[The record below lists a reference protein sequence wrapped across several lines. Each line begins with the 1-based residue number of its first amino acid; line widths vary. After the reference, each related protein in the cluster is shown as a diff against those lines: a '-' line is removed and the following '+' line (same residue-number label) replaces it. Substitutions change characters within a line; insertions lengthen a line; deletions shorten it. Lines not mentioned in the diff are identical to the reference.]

1 MSVTTDPRRFGGVG
15 RLFGEEGARRLAG
28 AHVAVGSWVVEALVR
43 TSVGR
48 ITLIDGD
55 DVALSNTNRQLPA
68 FEGAYGRAKAEVL
81 RERCLL
87 INPDCRIEV
96 KTVFVTPENAAQ
108 VIPSD
113 CDWLVD
119 CIDDLKGK
127 AALHAAA
134 RGMGVRTVCAG
145 GAGARIDPSRI
156 EVSDLARVK
165 GDPLLGKLRTFL
177 RKEYGFP
184 AGSADG
190 RSTLFG
196 IPAVYS
202 TEPLRQ
208 PGADSL
214 EAIGAE
220 PGSRIG
226 FGSFVSV
233 TGSAGL
239 RLAGIVINDIAGA
252 QNTAD

>member
-1 MSVTTDPRRFGGVG
+1 MPKSIERPSA
-15 RLFGEEGARRLAG
+15 EPAG
-28 AHVAVGSWVVEALVR
+28 K
-43 TSVGR
+43 
-48 ITLIDGD
+48 
-55 DVALSNTNRQLPA
+55 P
-68 FEGAYGRAKAEVL
+68 Y
-81 RERCLL
+81 
-87 INPDCRIEV
+87 
-96 KTVFVTPENAAQ
+96 
-108 VIPSD
+108 
-113 CDWLVD
+113 
-119 CIDDLKGK
+119 
-127 AALHAAA
+127 
-134 RGMGVRTVCAG
+134 
-145 GAGARIDPSRI
+145 
-156 EVSDLARVK
+156 
-165 GDPLLGKLRTFL
+165 FL

-190 RSTLFG
+190 RSMLFG

>member
-28 AHVAVGSWVVEALVR
+28 AHVAVVGLGGVGSWVVEALVR

-96 KTVFVTPENAAQ
+96 KTVFVTPENAVQ

-145 GAGARIDPSRI
+145 GAGGCLRCGIDTRDGCLRSR
-156 EVSDLARVK
+156 R
-165 GDPLLGKLRTFL
+165 
-177 RKEYGFP
+177 
-184 AGSADG
+184 
-190 RSTLFG
+190 
-196 IPAVYS
+196 
-202 TEPLRQ
+202 
-208 PGADSL
+208 
-214 EAIGAE
+214 
-220 PGSRIG
+220 GSRSG
-226 FGSFVSV
+226 
-233 TGSAGL
+233 
-239 RLAGIVINDIAGA
+239 R
-252 QNTAD
+252 

>member
-1 MSVTTDPRRFGGVG
+1 MGQPHALCNGSGRDVARILFGGKFDN
-15 RLFGEEGARRLAG
+15 RL
-28 AHVAVGSWVVEALVR
+28 
-43 TSVGR
+43 
-48 ITLIDGD
+48 
-55 DVALSNTNRQLPA
+55 NR
-68 FEGAYGRAKAEVL
+68 
-81 RERCLL
+81 
-87 INPDCRIEV
+87 
-96 KTVFVTPENAAQ
+96 
-108 VIPSD
+108 
-113 CDWLVD
+113 
-119 CIDDLKGK
+119 
-127 AALHAAA
+127 
-134 RGMGVRTVCAG
+134 
-145 GAGARIDPSRI
+145 
-156 EVSDLARVK
+156 
-165 GDPLLGKLRTFL
+165 
-177 RKEYGFP
+177 
-184 AGSADG
+184 G

>member
-28 AHVAVGSWVVEALVR
+28 AHVAVVGLGGVGSWVVEALVR

-145 GAGARIDPSRI
+145 GAGGCLRCGIDTRDGCLRSR
-156 EVSDLARVK
+156 R
-165 GDPLLGKLRTFL
+165 
-177 RKEYGFP
+177 
-184 AGSADG
+184 
-190 RSTLFG
+190 
-196 IPAVYS
+196 
-202 TEPLRQ
+202 
-208 PGADSL
+208 
-214 EAIGAE
+214 
-220 PGSRIG
+220 GSRSG
-226 FGSFVSV
+226 
-233 TGSAGL
+233 
-239 RLAGIVINDIAGA
+239 R
-252 QNTAD
+252 

>member
-1 MSVTTDPRRFGGVG
+1 MCVCAKP
-15 RLFGEEGARRLAG
+15 
-28 AHVAVGSWVVEALVR
+28 
-43 TSVGR
+43 
-48 ITLIDGD
+48 
-55 DVALSNTNRQLPA
+55 LS
-68 FEGAYGRAKAEVL
+68 Y
-81 RERCLL
+81 
-87 INPDCRIEV
+87 
-96 KTVFVTPENAAQ
+96 
-108 VIPSD
+108 
-113 CDWLVD
+113 
-119 CIDDLKGK
+119 CI
-127 AALHAAA
+127 LHAA
-134 RGMGVRTVCAG
+134 VDFPPEPHD
-145 GAGARIDPSRI
+145 I
-156 EVSDLARVK
+156 RV
-165 GDPLLGKLRTFL
+165 GTAPHIHERLKLVL
-177 RKEYGFP
+177 RY

>member
-1 MSVTTDPRRFGGVG
+1 M
-15 RLFGEEGARRLAG
+15 
-28 AHVAVGSWVVEALVR
+28 
-43 TSVGR
+43 
-48 ITLIDGD
+48 
-55 DVALSNTNRQLPA
+55 
-68 FEGAYGRAKAEVL
+68 L

-190 RSTLFG
+190 RSMLFG